1 MKLLSTVVVL
11 LVALPLVCCSS
22 VYAAKGGKK
31 EALKPGEKID
41 INTASKEDLMK
52 LPGVGEKKAER
63 IISNRPYASIEDLKA
78 KKIGIGDK
86 TLEKWGPH
94 LTCSGAAAAPA
105 AEEVKA
111 APETKAEP
119 KAAAPE
125 TKAEVKEAAPETKA
139 ESKAAAPEAPKD

>member
-1 MKLLSTVVVL
+1 MKLLSAVVVL

-22 VYAAKGGKK
+22 VYAKGAKK
-31 EALKPGEKID
+31 ETLKPGEKVD

-63 IISNRPYASIEDLKA
+63 IISNRPYSSIEDLKT
-78 KKIGIGDK
+78 KKIGVGDK

-111 APETKAEP
+111 APETKVEP
-119 KAAAPE
+119 
-125 TKAEVKEAAPETKA
+125 KEAAPETKA
-139 ESKAAAPEAPKD
+139 ESKEAAPEMPKEEMPKD

>member
-1 MKLLSTVVVL
+1 MKLLSAMVVL

-22 VYAAKGGKK
+22 VYSAKASKR
-31 EALKPGEKID
+31 ETLKPGEKID

-63 IISNRPYASIEDLKA
+63 IISNRPYSSIEDLKT
-78 KKIGIGDK
+78 KKIGVGDK
-86 TLEKWGPH
+86 TLERWREH
-94 LTCSGAAAAPA
+94 LACSGAAAAPA

-111 APETKAEP
+111 APETKVEP

-125 TKAEVKEAAPETKA
+125 TKAESKEAAPEMPK
-139 ESKAAAPEAPKD
+139 EEMPKD